1 MTFISLEY
9 VALFLLT
16 FLIYNVSPQR
26 WRKMILLL
34 ASCAFIGY
42 YHWMFVVVAVAVTL
56 FTFAAGRLIERSLDS
71 DHPSATYWASV
82 TVLVVAW
89 LGARYAAKWTGDH
102 SLIFPLGMSFYT
114 FQALSYLTEVYWG
127 RQSSEWRLID
137 FLLYMLL
144 FMKFLS
150 GPIER
155 PGSLLP
161 QLRDLKPA
169 TYGQMAYGLR
179 LILVGIVLKL
189 VLSENISANIDDV
202 FANMYSA
209 SGVQLLMACLLY
221 PIDMY
226 GDFAG
231 YTTMAIG
238 FAAMFGIRLSPN
250 FNRPYVAQTTT
261 DFWRRWH
268 ISLSSW
274 VRDYLYLPLAA
285 ELRHWGRL
293 GISVSLLVTFVVLG
307 IWHGAGWNFV
317 VYGLIQGLVIIF
329 EQNTNQTRQKIRQKV
344 GNAVFSTY
352 SVLRTYVIF
361 AVSLVFFKCPTLADA
376 CYFVSHISLR
386 VNNSWKE
393 ISIGMKDHTCIVA
406 GITLAIVIVYEYFT
420 DRYDLPRKLA
430 TRPAWQ
436 RWTLYYLLALAVF
449 TEGKFGNETFIYLQF

>member
-9 VALFLLT
+9 VGLFLLT
-16 FLIYNVSPQR
+16 FLLFYISPQR
-26 WRKMILLL
+26 WRKLVLLL
-34 ASCAFIGY
+34 ASCVFIGY
-42 YHWMFVVVAVAVTL
+42 YHWMFIVAAVLVTL
-56 FTFAAGRLIERSLDS
+56 FTFAAGRLIEHSLDGR
-71 DHPSATYWASV
+71 HPSAVFWASV

-89 LGARYAAKWTGDH
+89 LGSRYAAKVTGDH

-127 RQSSEWRLID
+127 RQKADWRMID

-155 PGSLLP
+155 PGNLLP
-161 QLRDLKPA
+161 QLRDLRPA
-169 TYGQMAYGLR
+169 TYEQMVYGMR
-179 LILVGIVLKL
+179 LILVGLVLKL
-189 VLSENISANIDDV
+189 VISENISANIDDV
-202 FANMYSA
+202 FTNMHTA
-209 SGVQLLMACLLY
+209 SGAQLLMACLLY

-231 YTTMAIG
+231 YTLMAIG

-250 FNRPYVAQTTT
+250 FNRPYISQSTT

-274 VRDYLYLPLAA
+274 VRDYLYLPLAG
-285 ELRHWGRL
+285 ELRHYGRL
-293 GISVSLLVTFVVLG
+293 GISISLLVTFVVLG

-329 EQNTNQTRQKIRQKV
+329 EQNTKETRRKIRQSV

-352 SVLRTYVIF
+352 AILRTYIIF
-361 AVSLVFFKCPTLADA
+361 AISLVFFKCPTLASA
-376 CYFVSHISLR
+376 CYFISHISLR
-386 VNNSWKE
+386 VNHSWKE
-393 ISIGMKDHTCIVA
+393 INLGLKDHTCIVVA
-406 GITLAIVIVYEYFT
+406 VALVLVMVYEYFVEHC
-420 DRYDLPRKLA
+420 DLNGKLVA
-430 TRPAWQ
+430 RPTWQ
-436 RWTLYYLLALAVF
+436 RWVIYYLLALAIF